1 MGGTTDIFDLGRLS
15 LASGEGRRLQL
26 EVEFRPI
33 ELGGQRYDVSG
44 GRRPVVL
51 DVSHTTSGW
60 SLRLRFEVEL
70 EGPCMRCLEPA
81 ARVMRIDAREVDQP
95 GGGED
100 LSSPYVDADDLDLN
114 AWANDALTLDL
125 DWQIVCRGD
134 CAGLCPQCGENL
146 NERPHEH
153 EAPVDP
159 RWAKLSELK
168 LP

>member
-1 MGGTTDIFDLGRLS
+1 MRGTTDIFDLGRLS

-33 ELGGQRYDVSG
+33 ELGGQRYDVVG
-44 GRRPVVL
+44 GRRPVKL

>member
-1 MGGTTDIFDLGRLS
+1 MGGSTDIFDLGQLS
-15 LASGEGRRLQL
+15 LASGEGRRLGL
-26 EVEFRPI
+26 EVGFEPL
-33 ELGGQRYDVSG
+33 ELGGQRYDVVDG
-44 GRRPVVL
+44 HAPVVL
-51 DVSHTTSGW
+51 DISHTTSGW
-60 SLRLRFEVEL
+60 SLRLRFDARL

-81 ARVMRIDAREVDQP
+81 KRTMHIDDREVDQP

-100 LSSPYVDADDLDLN
+100 LRSPYVDGDQLN
-114 AWANDALTLDL
+114 LRAWANDALTLDL
-125 DWQIVCRGD
+125 DWQILCRED

>member
-1 MGGTTDIFDLGRLS
+1 MGGSADIFDLGQLS
-15 LASGEGRRLQL
+15 LASGEGRRLGL
-26 EVEFRPI
+26 EVGFEPL
-33 ELGGQRYDVSG
+33 ELGGQRYDVVDG
-44 GRRPVVL
+44 HAPVVL
-51 DVSHTTSGW
+51 DISHTTSGW
-60 SLRLRFEVEL
+60 SLRLRFDARL

-81 ARVMRIDAREVDQP
+81 KRTMHIDDREVDQP

-100 LSSPYVDADDLDLN
+100 LRSPYVDGDQLN
-114 AWANDALTLDL
+114 LRAWANDALTLDL
-125 DWQIVCRGD
+125 DWQIVCRED

-159 RWAKLSELK
+159 RWAKLSGLK